1 METPPHCRPGNDHPG
16 ALERDKE
23 LAFQAVFNDPTTN
36 LPIDR
41 AWEMFEEI
49 GLPESWFVF
58 ALLGWIET
66 RVRNRVLRKK
76 PGFRL
81 LAGAHFLNP
90 APGILRVPSRLNRNH
105 EFGQGKPC

>member
-1 METPPHCRPGNDHPG
+1 MVETNAHFSQNHVQPLTAGELTPGVQRLRSRHIADQEMIIQA

-49 GLPESWFVF
+49 GLPESWFV
-58 ALLGWIET
+58 L
-66 RVRNRVLRKK
+66 
-76 PGFRL
+76 
-81 LAGAHFLNP
+81 
-90 APGILRVPSRLNRNH
+90 
-105 EFGQGKPC
+105 PC

>member
-1 METPPHCRPGNDHPG
+1 MIIQA

-49 GLPESWFVF
+49 GLPANW
-58 ALLGWIET
+58 
-66 RVRNRVLRKK
+66 
-76 PGFRL
+76 
-81 LAGAHFLNP
+81 
-90 APGILRVPSRLNRNH
+90 
-105 EFGQGKPC
+105 